1 MLSSGRWANA
11 QSNPASSPPP
21 APLAPPAPPGTKN
34 PQHPTK
40 VMTEED
46 VEREKTRLEKEVG
59 AAFARNDYAQAETL
73 LRELVPLDHQ
83 NFVPWYNL
91 ACALSMQGGEKTD
104 EGAKMLQQAISRGFV
119 DRTRLESDEHL
130 ANVRATPEY
139 RGITASWDT
148 MLARRAARIID
159 DAKTQYKVGLPGSPY
174 TLTRDEHLHL
184 VYVSAFDQRLF
195 GEGRKEIEQLTRWWD
210 KYVLPVDEPWRSGAE
225 GNGEKN
231 KKSIPTVLVLLPTRE
246 DYSAW
251 ARSRFGDLADRIGGE
266 YSHDS
271 KKLVAMDLGATLRH
285 EYWHVLHWRHMDQ
298 LGQRQPL
305 WVMEGLCSL
314 VEDVETGADGAMI
327 VKPSWR
333 SNMVRRLAR
342 AGSLTPWQTLFTMDR
357 KRFIGSRPLAM
368 YAQSRAVFMY
378 LHERGKLRDW
388 YTAYVQTFDEDP
400 SGLSA
405 FTTAFDRPL
414 KETERDFRDWAKKLP
429 EVVEEVGAGPANLP
443 VELGPG
449 SGDGPEVTSQAS
461 IDFIRGGGG
470 KPAETGG
477 LKFRDVITSIDGKPI
492 RDLPDLARILGEY
505 EAGTTV
511 KVGYRRGKQHA
522 ETQVKLVPPKR

>member
-1 MLSSGRWANA
+1 MQSSARFVAA
-11 QSNPASSPPP
+11 QPAKPPT
-21 APLAPPAPPGTKN
+21 PPGIAH

-40 VMTEED
+40 EMSEEE

-59 AAFARNDYAQAETL
+59 AAFARDDYTKAEAL
-73 LRELVPLDHQ
+73 LRELVPLDHE

-91 ACALSMQGGEKTD
+91 ACALSMQGGKDKIE
-104 EGAKMLQQAISRGFV
+104 EGVKMLQQAIARGFA
-119 DRTRLESDEHL
+119 DRTRLETDEHL
-130 ANVRATPEY
+130 ANVRTTDAY
-139 RGITASWDT
+139 RAIITSWDA
-148 MLARRAARIID
+148 MLAKRAERVVE
-159 DAKTQYKVGLPGSPY
+159 DAKTQYKVGQPGSPY
-174 TLTRDEHLHL
+174 TLTRDEKLHL
-184 VYVSAFDQRLF
+184 VYVSAFDPQLF
-195 GEGRKEIEQLTRWWD
+195 AEGKKEIEQLTRWWERH
-210 KYVLPVDEPWRSGAE
+210 VLPVDEPWRAE
-225 GNGEKN
+225 KGQ
-231 KKSIPTVLVLLPTRE
+231 STPTVLVLLPTRD
-246 DYSAW
+246 DYYAW
-251 ARSRFGDLADRIGGE
+251 AKSRFGDLYDRIGGE
-266 YSHDS
+266 YSHDN

-314 VEDVETGADGAMI
+314 VEDVDTGPGDSMI

-388 YTAYVQTFDEDP
+388 YTAYVQTFKEDP
-400 SGLSA
+400 SGLTA
-405 FTTAFDRPL
+405 MTTAFNRPL

-443 VELGPG
+443 VDLGPG
-449 SGDGPEVTSQAS
+449 SGDGPEVTSQPA
-461 IDFIRGGGG
+461 IDIVRGGRR
-470 KPAETGG
+470 PADTGG
-477 LKFRDVITSIDGKPI
+477 LKFRDVITSIDGKPV
-492 RDLPDLARILGEY
+492 RDLQDLARILGEY

-511 KVGYRRGKQHA
+511 TVGYRRGKQHA
-522 ETQVKLVPPKR
+522 EAQVKLVPPRR